1 MTARID
7 DVTKPVRGAR
17 QRPTPRWVGWFLI
30 ATPSLAAAGP
40 LWGAGP
46 WTTFRAAVAVLFLTA
61 AWDWWRFQDR
71 SRTFFTALGIG
82 VAFQVSGLV
91 ALAWSRPPADEAW
104 HELLG
109 VGLMFALAVAL
120 VQLYRSAETVLTV
133 ARGWLYMAALVEVVN
148 LWELVTGGRLSNFH
162 LASDRADAPGWSY
175 IAGPFGT
182 PSQLAAVF
190 VMSVI
195 VMAVG
200 WSLEHDRR
208 LRWAYLAVCLPMP
221 YLLWRTG
228 STLGLLL
235 FVIVAVCWLAV
246 YSWGR
251 RIGIAV
257 AAVVLVA
264 LPQGRALLV
273 SIAQQVGTLFG
284 GETTA
289 TFTAGDAFNLLRNGA
304 VLLVRSSWIGVGPA
318 GFAHTMTTHSTPYFT
333 HGIVDPHSAVVE
345 VAAQYGIGMFVL
357 VTLAG
362 IGLAKWAIDRLRR
375 TARQPLRGAPRIVA
389 MWTLVA
395 VLLWPLLTML
405 GPTYLDQSVA
415 ALFVATLALWA
426 RHIERPLGR
435 RVRPSDAALRNLP
448 PAPAPAEQPNKES

>member
-1 MTARID
+1 MSARID
-7 DVTKPVRGAR
+7 DVTKPVRGAQ

-71 SRTFFTALGIG
+71 SRTFFTMLAIGI
-82 VAFQVSGLV
+82 AFQVSGMV
-91 ALAWSRPPADEAW
+91 ALAWSTPPADAAW
-104 HELLG
+104 RELLG

-120 VQLYRSAETVLTV
+120 VQLYRTAETVLTI
-133 ARGWLYMAALVEVVN
+133 ARGWLYMAVLVEVLDV
-148 LWELVTGGRLSNFH
+148 WEVVSGDRLSNYY
-162 LASDRADAPGWSY
+162 LSPDRRPAGGWTY

-190 VMSVI
+190 VMAAI

-208 LRWAYLAVCLPMP
+208 LRWAYVAVCVPMP
-221 YLLWRTG
+221 YFLWRTG

-235 FVIVAVCWLAV
+235 FLIVAVCWLAV

-251 RIGIAV
+251 RVGIA
-257 AAVVLVA
+257 ALAVLVVA

-273 SIAQQVGTLFG
+273 SLWQQLGTLFG
-284 GETTA
+284 GTTTA
-289 TFTAGDAFNLLRNGA
+289 PFAAGDAFNLLRDGA
-304 VLLVRSSWIGVGPA
+304 VLLLRSTWIGVGPA
-318 GFAHTMTTHSTPYFT
+318 GFPHAMTTRSTPYFT
-333 HGIVDPHSAVVE
+333 HGVIEPHSAIVE
-345 VAAQYGIGMFVL
+345 IASQYGIGMFVL
-357 VTLAG
+357 VTLVG
-362 IGLAKWAIDRLRR
+362 LGLAKWAIDRLRR
-375 TARQPLRGAPRIVA
+375 TARQPLRGAPRIIA
-389 MWTLVA
+389 MWTLVV
-395 VLLWPLLTML
+395 VLMWPLLSML

-415 ALFVATLALWA
+415 ALFVATVAMWA

-435 RVRPSDAALRNLP
+435 RVRPSEVALRSLP
-448 PAPAPAEQPNKES
+448 PAPVAQDKEK

>member
-7 DVTKPVRGAR
+7 DVTKPVRGAK

-40 LWGAGP
+40 LWGQGSLSS
-46 WTTFRAAVAVLFLTA
+46 FRVAVAVLFLTA

-71 SRTFFTALGIG
+71 SRTFFTMLGIG
-82 VAFQVSGLV
+82 IAFQVSGMV
-91 ALAWSRPPADEAW
+91 ALAWSRPPADAAW

-120 VQLYRSAETVLTV
+120 VQLYRTAETVLTI
-133 ARGWLYMAALVEVVN
+133 ARGWLYMAVLVEVVAV
-148 LWELVTGGRLSNFH
+148 WELVSGNRLPNYYLAADQRDTGG
-162 LASDRADAPGWSY
+162 WTY

-190 VMSVI
+190 VMAAL

-208 LRWAYLAVCLPMP
+208 LRWAYVAVCVPMP

-235 FVIVAVCWLAV
+235 FLVVVVCWLAV

-251 RIGIAV
+251 RIGIA
-257 AAVVLVA
+257 ALLVVVVA
-264 LPQGRALLV
+264 LPQGRSLLV
-273 SIAQQVGTLFG
+273 SVWRQVGTLFG
-284 GETTA
+284 GTTNA
-289 TFTAGDAFNLLRNGA
+289 LFAAGDAFNLLRDGA
-304 VLLVRSSWIGVGPA
+304 VLLLRSTWIGVGPA
-318 GFAHTMTTHSTPYFT
+318 GFSHAMTTHSTPYFT
-333 HGIVDPHSAVVE
+333 HGVVAPHSAIVE
-345 VAAQYGIGMFVL
+345 IASQYGVGMFVL

-362 IGLAKWAIDRLRR
+362 IGLGKWAIDRLRR
-375 TARQPLRGAPRIVA
+375 TARQPLRGAPRIIA
-389 MWTLVA
+389 MWTLVV
-395 VLLWPLLTML
+395 VLMWPLLSML

-415 ALFVATLALWA
+415 ALFVATVAMWA

-435 RVRPSDAALRNLP
+435 RVRSPEVALRNLP
-448 PAPAPAEQPNKES
+448 PAPVAPNKEN

>member
-1 MTARID
+1 MSARID
-7 DVTKPVRGAR
+7 DVTKPVRGAQ

-71 SRTFFTALGIG
+71 SRTFFTMLGIG
-82 VAFQVSGLV
+82 IAFQISGMV
-91 ALAWSRPPADEAW
+91 ALAWSTPPAEAAW
-104 HELLG
+104 RELLG

-120 VQLYRSAETVLTV
+120 VQLYRTAETVLTI
-133 ARGWLYMAALVEVVN
+133 ARGWLYMAVLVELLDVWEVVSGN
-148 LWELVTGGRLSNFH
+148 RLSNYY
-162 LASDRADAPGWSY
+162 LSADRRPTSGWTY

-190 VMSVI
+190 VMAAI

-208 LRWAYLAVCLPMP
+208 LRWAYVTVCVPMP
-221 YLLWRTG
+221 YFLWRTG

-235 FVIVAVCWLAV
+235 FLVVVVCWLAV

-251 RIGIAV
+251 RVGIA
-257 AAVVLVA
+257 ALAVLVVA

-273 SIAQQVGTLFG
+273 SVWQQLGTLVG
-284 GETTA
+284 GTTTA
-289 TFTAGDAFNLLRNGA
+289 SFAAGDAFNLLRDGA
-304 VLLVRSSWIGVGPA
+304 VLLLRSTWIGVGPA
-318 GFAHTMTTHSTPYFT
+318 GFPYAMTTRSTPYFT
-333 HGIVDPHSAVVE
+333 HGVVDPHSAIVE
-345 VAAQYGIGMFVL
+345 IASQYGIGMFVL
-357 VTLAG
+357 VTLVG
-362 IGLAKWAIDRLRR
+362 LGLAKWAVDRLRR

-389 MWTLVA
+389 MWTLVV
-395 VLLWPLLTML
+395 VLMWPLLSML

-415 ALFVATLALWA
+415 ALFVATVAMWA

-435 RVRPSDAALRNLP
+435 RVRPSEVALRSLP
-448 PAPAPAEQPNKES
+448 PAPVAQDKET

>member
-1 MTARID
+1 MSARID
-7 DVTKPVRGAR
+7 DVTKPVRGAQ

-71 SRTFFTALGIG
+71 SRTFFTMLGIG
-82 VAFQVSGLV
+82 IAFQISGMV
-91 ALAWSRPPADEAW
+91 ALAWSTPPAEAPW
-104 HELLG
+104 RELLG

-120 VQLYRSAETVLTV
+120 VQLYRTAETVLTI
-133 ARGWLYMAALVEVVN
+133 ARGWLYMAVLVELLDVWEVVSGN
-148 LWELVTGGRLSNFH
+148 RLSNYY
-162 LASDRADAPGWSY
+162 LSADRRPTSGWTY

-190 VMSVI
+190 VMAAI

-208 LRWAYLAVCLPMP
+208 LRWAYVTVCVPMP
-221 YLLWRTG
+221 YFLWRTG

-235 FVIVAVCWLAV
+235 FLVVVVCWLAV

-251 RIGIAV
+251 RVGIA
-257 AAVVLVA
+257 ALAVLIVA

-273 SIAQQVGTLFG
+273 SVWQQLGTLVG
-284 GETTA
+284 GTTTA
-289 TFTAGDAFNLLRNGA
+289 SFAAGDAFNLLRDGA
-304 VLLVRSSWIGVGPA
+304 VLLLRSTWIGVGPA
-318 GFAHTMTTHSTPYFT
+318 GFPYAMTTRSTPYFT
-333 HGIVDPHSAVVE
+333 HGVVDPHSAIVE
-345 VAAQYGIGMFVL
+345 IASQYGIGMFVL
-357 VTLAG
+357 VTLVG
-362 IGLAKWAIDRLRR
+362 LGLAKWAVDRLRR

-389 MWTLVA
+389 MWTLVV
-395 VLLWPLLTML
+395 VLMWPLLSML

-415 ALFVATLALWA
+415 ALFVATVAMWA

-435 RVRPSDAALRNLP
+435 RVRPSEVALRSLP
-448 PAPAPAEQPNKES
+448 PAPVAQDKET

>member
-7 DVTKPVRGAR
+7 DVTKPVRGAK

-46 WTTFRAAVAVLFLTA
+46 WTTFRAAVAVLFLAA

-71 SRTFFTALGIG
+71 SRTFFTMLGIG
-82 VAFQVSGLV
+82 IAFQVSGII
-91 ALAWSRPPADEAW
+91 ALAWSKPPSEAAW

-120 VQLYRSAETVLTV
+120 IQLYRTAETVLTV
-133 ARGWLYMAALVEVVN
+133 ARGWLYMAVLVEVVN
-148 LWELVTGGRLSNFH
+148 TLELVTGNRLSNYH
-162 LASDRADAPGWSY
+162 LAADRRGTAGWSE
-175 IAGPFGT
+175 IAGPFAT

-190 VMSVI
+190 VMAAI

-208 LRWAYLAVCLPMP
+208 LRWAYLAVCVPMP
-221 YLLWRTG
+221 FFLWRTG

-235 FVIVAVCWLAV
+235 FVVVVVWWLAV

-251 RIGIAV
+251 RIGV
-257 AAVVLVA
+257 PLLAVVIVA
-264 LPQGRALLV
+264 LPQGRSLLV
-273 SIAQQVGTLFG
+273 SLWQQIGTLFG
-284 GETTA
+284 GA
-289 TFTAGDAFNLLRNGA
+289 TDAAFSAGDAFNLLRDGA
-304 VLLVRSSWIGVGPA
+304 VLLVRSTWIGVGPA
-318 GFAHTMTTHSTPYFT
+318 GFPYAMTTRSTPYFT
-333 HGIVDPHSAVVE
+333 HGVVAPYSAIVEIAS
-345 VAAQYGIGMFVL
+345 QYGIGMFVL
-357 VTLAG
+357 VTLVG
-362 IGLAKWAIDRLRR
+362 FGLTKWAIDRLRR
-375 TARQPLRGAPRIVA
+375 TARQPLRSAPRIVA
-389 MWTLVA
+389 LWTLV
-395 VLLWPLLTML
+395 VTLMWPLLSML

-415 ALFVATLALWA
+415 ALFVATMAMWA

-435 RVRPSDAALRNLP
+435 RMRPSALALHNLP
-448 PAPAPAEQPNKES
+448 PAPAAQPEKET

>member
-7 DVTKPVRGAR
+7 DVTKPVRGAQ

-46 WTTFRAAVAVLFLTA
+46 WTTFRASVAVLFLTA

-71 SRTFFTALGIG
+71 SRTFFTMLGIG
-82 VAFQVSGLV
+82 IAFQVSGMI
-91 ALAWSRPPADEAW
+91 ALAWSKPPSDAAW

-120 VQLYRSAETVLTV
+120 VQLFRTAETVLTI
-133 ARGWLYMAALVEVVN
+133 ARGWLYMVVFVEVVN
-148 LWELVTGGRLSNFH
+148 LWELVSGNRLSNFY
-162 LASDRADAPGWSY
+162 LAADRRDTAGWSD
-175 IAGPFGT
+175 IAGPFGA

-190 VMSVI
+190 VMSAI

-208 LRWAYLAVCLPMP
+208 LRWAYVAVCAPMA
-221 YLLWRTG
+221 YFLWRTG

-235 FVIVAVCWLAV
+235 YVIVAVCWLAV

-251 RIGIAV
+251 RVGIALL
-257 AAVVLVA
+257 AVVIVA
-264 LPQGRALLV
+264 LPQGRSLMV
-273 SIAQQVGTLFG
+273 SLWQQIGTLFG
-284 GETTA
+284 GTTEA
-289 TFTAGDAFNLLRNGA
+289 AFAAGDAFNLLRDGA
-304 VLLVRSSWIGVGPA
+304 VLLLRSTWIGVGPA
-318 GFAHTMTTHSTPYFT
+318 GFPYAMTTRSTPYFT
-333 HGIVDPHSAVVE
+333 HGVVDPHSAIVE
-345 VAAQYGIGMFVL
+345 IASQYGIGMFVL

-362 IGLAKWAIDRLRR
+362 IGLVKWAIDRLRR

-389 MWTLVA
+389 MWTLVVA
-395 VLLWPLLTML
+395 LMWPLLSML

-415 ALFVATLALWA
+415 ALFVATVAMWA

-435 RVRPSDAALRNLP
+435 RVRPSEVALRNLP
-448 PAPAPAEQPNKES
+448 PAPADQLKKDS

>member
-7 DVTKPVRGAR
+7 DVTKPVRGAK

-40 LWGAGP
+40 LWGAGSLSSV
-46 WTTFRAAVAVLFLTA
+46 RVAVAVLFLTA

-71 SRTFFTALGIG
+71 SRTFFTVLGIG
-82 VAFQVSGLV
+82 VAFQVSGMV
-91 ALAWSRPPADEAW
+91 ALAWSHPPADAAG

-120 VQLYRSAETVLTV
+120 IQLYRSAETVLTI
-133 ARGWLYMAALVEVVN
+133 ARGWLYMAALVEVVA
-148 LWELVTGGRLSNFH
+148 LWELVSGNRLSNYY
-162 LASDRADAPGWSY
+162 LSADQRDTGGWTY

-190 VMSVI
+190 VMAAL

-200 WSLEHDRR
+200 WSLEHDPR
-208 LRWAYLAVCLPMP
+208 LRWAFVAVCVPMP
-221 YLLWRTG
+221 YFLWRTG

-235 FVIVAVCWLAV
+235 FLVVVMCWLAV

-257 AAVVLVA
+257 LLAVVVA
-264 LPQGRALLV
+264 LPQGRSLLV
-273 SIAQQVGTLFG
+273 SVWRQVGTLFG
-284 GETTA
+284 GTTDA
-289 TFTAGDAFNLLRNGA
+289 IFGAGDAFNLLRDGA
-304 VLLVRSSWIGVGPA
+304 VLLLRSTWLGVGPA
-318 GFAHTMTTHSTPYFT
+318 GFSHAMTTHSTPYFT
-333 HGIVDPHSAVVE
+333 HGVVAPHSAIVE
-345 VAAQYGIGMFVL
+345 IASQYGIGMFVL

-362 IGLAKWAIDRLRR
+362 IGLARWAVDRLRR
-375 TARQPLRGAPRIVA
+375 TARQPLRGAPRIIA
-389 MWTLVA
+389 MWTLVV
-395 VLLWPLLTML
+395 VLMWPLMSIL

-415 ALFVATLALWA
+415 ALFVATVAMWA

-435 RVRPSDAALRNLP
+435 RVRSPEVALRNLP
-448 PAPAPAEQPNKES
+448 PAPVAPNKEN

>member
-7 DVTKPVRGAR
+7 DVTKPVRGAK

-71 SRTFFTALGIG
+71 SRTFFTMLGIG
-82 VAFQVSGLV
+82 IAFQVSGII
-91 ALAWSRPPADEAW
+91 ALAWSRPPSDDAW

-109 VGLMFALAVAL
+109 VGLMFALGVAL
-120 VQLYRSAETVLTV
+120 VQLYRTAETVLTI
-133 ARGWLYMAALVEVVN
+133 ARGWLYMVVLVEVVN
-148 LWELVTGGRLSNFH
+148 LWELVSGSRLSNFH
-162 LASDRADAPGWSY
+162 LLPDRRGTPGWSD
-175 IAGPFGT
+175 IAGPFQT
-182 PSQLAAVF
+182 PSELAAVF
-190 VMSVI
+190 VMAAI

-208 LRWAYLAVCLPMP
+208 LRWAYVAVCAPMP
-221 YLLWRTG
+221 YLLWRTS

-251 RIGIAV
+251 RVGIALLV
-257 AAVVLVA
+257 VVLVA
-264 LPQGRALLV
+264 LPQGRSLLV
-273 SIAQQVGTLFG
+273 SLWRQVGTLFG
-284 GETTA
+284 GTTDA
-289 TFTAGDAFNLLRNGA
+289 AFTAGDAFNLLRDGA
-304 VLLVRSSWIGVGPA
+304 VLLVRSTWIGVGPA
-318 GFAHTMTTHSTPYFT
+318 GFPYAMTTRSTPYFT
-333 HGIVDPHSAVVE
+333 HAVVTPHSAIVE
-345 VAAQYGIGMFVL
+345 IASQYGIGMFVL
-357 VTLAG
+357 VTLVG

-375 TARQPLRGAPRIVA
+375 TARQPLRGAPRIIA

-395 VLLWPLLTML
+395 VLIWPLLSML

-415 ALFVATLALWA
+415 ALFVATVAMWA

-435 RVRPSDAALRNLP
+435 RVRPAAVAFRNLP
-448 PAPAPAEQPNKES
+448 PAPVAQPNKEK

>member
-7 DVTKPVRGAR
+7 DVTKPVRGAK

-71 SRTFFTALGIG
+71 SRTFFTMLGIG
-82 VAFQVSGLV
+82 IAFQISGMI
-91 ALAWSRPPADEAW
+91 ALAWSKPPSDAAW

-120 VQLYRSAETVLTV
+120 VQLYRTAETVLTI
-133 ARGWLYMAALVEVVN
+133 ARGWLYMVVLVEVVN
-148 LWELVTGGRLSNFH
+148 VWELVSGDRLSNYY
-162 LASDRADAPGWSY
+162 LATDRRDTGGWTY

-190 VMSVI
+190 VMSAI

-208 LRWAYLAVCLPMP
+208 LRWAYIAVCAPMA
-221 YLLWRTG
+221 YFLVRTG

-251 RIGIAV
+251 RIGIA
-257 AAVVLVA
+257 ALMVVIVA
-264 LPQGRALLV
+264 LPQGRSLLV
-273 SIAQQVGTLFG
+273 SLWRQLGTLFG
-284 GETTA
+284 GTTDVSFA
-289 TFTAGDAFNLLRNGA
+289 AGDAFNLLRDGA
-304 VLLVRSSWIGVGPA
+304 VLLLRSTWIGVGPA
-318 GFAHTMTTHSTPYFT
+318 GFPHAMTTHSTPYFT
-333 HGIVDPHSAVVE
+333 HGVVEPHSAIVE
-345 VAAQYGIGMFVL
+345 IASQYGIGMFVL

-389 MWTLVA
+389 MWTLVVA
-395 VLLWPLLTML
+395 LMWPLLSML

-415 ALFVATLALWA
+415 ALFVATVAMWA

-435 RVRPSDAALRNLP
+435 RMRPPEVALRNLP
-448 PAPAPAEQPNKES
+448 PAPAEQLKKDS

>member
-1 MTARID
+1 MSARID
-7 DVTKPVRGAR
+7 DVTKPVRGAQ

-71 SRTFFTALGIG
+71 SRTFFTMLGIG
-82 VAFQVSGLV
+82 IAFQISGMV
-91 ALAWSRPPADEAW
+91 ALAWSTPPAEAAW
-104 HELLG
+104 RELLG

-120 VQLYRSAETVLTV
+120 VQLYRTAETVLTI
-133 ARGWLYMAALVEVVN
+133 ARGWLYMAVLVELLDVWEVVSGN
-148 LWELVTGGRLSNFH
+148 RLSNYY
-162 LASDRADAPGWSY
+162 LSADRRPTSGWTY

-190 VMSVI
+190 VMAAI

-208 LRWAYLAVCLPMP
+208 LRWAYVTVCVPMP
-221 YLLWRTG
+221 YFLWRTG

-235 FVIVAVCWLAV
+235 FLVVVVCWLAV

-251 RIGIAV
+251 RVGIA
-257 AAVVLVA
+257 ALAVLIVA

-273 SIAQQVGTLFG
+273 SVWQQLGTLVG
-284 GETTA
+284 GTTTA
-289 TFTAGDAFNLLRNGA
+289 SFAAGDAFNLLRDGA
-304 VLLVRSSWIGVGPA
+304 VLLLRSTWIGVGPA
-318 GFAHTMTTHSTPYFT
+318 GFPYAMTTRSTPYFT
-333 HGIVDPHSAVVE
+333 HGVVDPHSAIVE
-345 VAAQYGIGMFVL
+345 IASQYGIGMFVL
-357 VTLAG
+357 VTLVG
-362 IGLAKWAIDRLRR
+362 LGLAKWAVDRLRR

-389 MWTLVA
+389 MWTLVV
-395 VLLWPLLTML
+395 VLMWPLLSML

-415 ALFVATLALWA
+415 ALFVATVAMWA

-435 RVRPSDAALRNLP
+435 RVRPSEVALRSLP
-448 PAPAPAEQPNKES
+448 PAPVAQDKET